1 MIDLKSVR
9 LLTKGGIILLL
20 CCSLLSCKK
29 SDDKDITKQKA
40 LPSYQLMSGTTMG
53 TYYRVTAH
61 GTDHKRI
68 KTSIDSLLI
77 DINSVVSTYEPLSF
91 ISKINDADAHRSFD
105 AIPKHFDVNLK
116 SAQHWYEQSQ
126 GYLDVS
132 IMPLVNYWG
141 FGYQEKRAVS
151 VVDSMFVDSVFQFIG
166 LDKWSIS
173 DHALS
178 KSSKEQ
184 QLDFS
189 ALAKGYAV
197 DQVGKLLLSKGC
209 TDFLIDIGGEYVA
222 KGVNAKGSLWSIGLS
237 TPSADAKPI
246 DVELAIMLDNQAL
259 ASSGNYRNYH
269 EANGKKYGH
278 TLDPKT
284 GYPYQDELLGV
295 TIIADQCIDAD
306 AIATACMAMGYRKAV
321 TFIDQLPEVAACFLI
336 GDDDGTITSK
346 FANGFIR
353 SVIR

>member
-1 MIDLKSVR
+1 MIKPHLRKILVI
-9 LLTKGGIILLL
+9 LCPLLL
-20 CCSLLSCKK
+20 MASFSSCKESK
-29 SDDKDITKQKA
+29 KNKGSTKEVA
-40 LPSYQLMSGTTMG
+40 PSYDLVTGTTMG

-61 GTDHKRI
+61 CINHKKI
-68 KTSIDSLLI
+68 KFSIDSLLL
-77 DINSVVSTYEPLSF
+77 DINSIVSTYEPQAY
-91 ISKINDADAHRSFD
+91 ISKINTSDADVSFD
-105 AIPKHFDVNLK
+105 NHPQHFEVNLK
-116 SAQHWYEQSQ
+116 SALHWYDLSD

-141 FGYQEKRAVS
+141 FGYQEKRAITK
-151 VVDSMFVDSVFQFIG
+151 VDSSYVDGIFDYIG
-166 LDKWSIS
+166 LDKWLI
-173 DHALS
+173 DDIRLS
-178 KSSKEQ
+178 KVSNEQ

-197 DQVGKLLLSKGC
+197 DQVGELLLSKGC
-209 TDFLIDIGGEYVA
+209 SDFLIDIGGEYVA
-222 KGVNAKGSLWSIGLS
+222 KGVNAKGTIWTIGLS
-237 TPSADAKPI
+237 TPSTDAKPT
-246 DVELAIMLDNQAL
+246 DVELAIMLDNKAL

-269 EANGKKYGH
+269 EVDGKKYGH

-321 TFIDQLPEVAACFLI
+321 TFIDQLPNVGACFLI